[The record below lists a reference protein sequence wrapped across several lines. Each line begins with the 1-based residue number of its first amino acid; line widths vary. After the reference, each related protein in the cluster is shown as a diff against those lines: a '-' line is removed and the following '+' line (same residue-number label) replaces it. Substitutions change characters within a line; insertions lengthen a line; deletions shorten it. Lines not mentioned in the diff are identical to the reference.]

1 MNHLG
6 VLKPMNIYTLSAK
19 ARCGKDTAATHLMKT
34 IPNSIS
40 YALAAGFKESIA
52 KHFSDYMSRA
62 DVFGDGVDRNNFII
76 YIDSTDFEESTHKVF
91 ADFGYDLN
99 KFPQIDL
106 TRYDFNGWTIRR
118 LMQVIGTDIGVNQID
133 SHIWLKEFESDLFRL
148 KLIYDNVV
156 VTDCR
161 QPHEIE
167 FLRGLNSTVIH
178 IQRKTGL
185 SDSHITER
193 GLEPVDGEFV
203 IDNNSTLKA
212 LYEQLDWVVN
222 TVGIEA

>member
-1 MNHLG
+1 
-6 VLKPMNIYTLSAK
+6 MNIYTISAK
-19 ARCGKDTAATHLMKT
+19 ARCGKDTAASHLMKT
-34 IPNSIS
+34 IPNTIS

-52 KHFSDYMSRA
+52 KHFSEYMSRA

-76 YIDSTDFEESTHKVF
+76 YIDSTDFEEATYRVF

-99 KFPQIDL
+99 KYPQIDL

-118 LMQVIGTDIGVNQID
+118 LMQCIGTDIGVNQID
-133 SHIWLKEFESDLFRL
+133 SHIWLKEFENDLFRM

-167 FLRGLNSTVIH
+167 FLRGLKSTVIH
-178 IQRKTGL
+178 IQRQTGL

-193 GLEPVDGEFV
+193 GLEPLDGEFI
-203 IDNNSTLKA
+203 IDNNGTLKA
-212 LYEQLDWVVN
+212 LYEQLDWVVK
-222 TVGIEA
+222 TVEVETE